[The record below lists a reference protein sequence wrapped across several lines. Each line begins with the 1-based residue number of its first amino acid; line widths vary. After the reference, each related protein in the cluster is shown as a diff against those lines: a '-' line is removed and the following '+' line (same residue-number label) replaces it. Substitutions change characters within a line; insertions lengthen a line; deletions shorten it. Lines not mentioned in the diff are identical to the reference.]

1 MKALAE
7 DWQAPVKN
15 QNQTSSEQRVV
26 IDWDWKRYLV
36 DQGMAP
42 ENLPLRA
49 GLTRPMPVSG
59 RYVLPEHRRALRKP
73 GSK

>member
-42 ENLPLRA
+42 GKSPFKSWLNSTQA
-49 GLTRPMPVSG
+49 CF
-59 RYVLPEHRRALRKP
+59 RALRP
-73 GSK
+73 AGASEGAA

>member
-49 GLTRPMPVSG
+49 GLTQACF
-59 RYVLPEHRRALRKP
+59 RALRP
-73 GSK
+73 AGASEGAA

>member
-1 MKALAE
+1 MTIMKALAE

-15 QNQTSSEQRVV
+15 QSQTSSEQGVV

-49 GLTRPMPVSG
+49 GLTQA
-59 RYVLPEHRRALRKP
+59 HACFRALRP
-73 GSK
+73 AGASEGAA